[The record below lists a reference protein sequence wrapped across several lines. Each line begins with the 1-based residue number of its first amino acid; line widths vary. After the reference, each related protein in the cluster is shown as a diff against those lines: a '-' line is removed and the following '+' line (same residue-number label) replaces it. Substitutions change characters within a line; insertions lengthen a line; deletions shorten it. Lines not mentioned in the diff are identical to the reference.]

1 MLSIIIPSFFS
12 YDLLEQRIKEINE
25 SFEVIIIENTRDFI
39 LKKKLESKY
48 KNVKVVIP
56 DKNLGFGAAYNLGIK
71 LSINQYVFLSQPDVE
86 LIDNCLEKLIDL
98 VSKFDDFTI
107 ISPYD
112 VGNKDY
118 SNYEIYNDYNELRD
132 NDYLLK
138 EVDFVDVT
146 WLINKKNFEEADFWD
161 ENIFLYFEAMDFA
174 KRLRKNNKKIFISK
188 KINTFHLGS
197 SSHDKNLEYFA
208 KLTRC
213 WHYNWSRFYYLKKHF
228 GYYYALKKNLNIF
241 YKILIKIFKN
251 LFFYNKENLDYSV
264 AEFKGLLNSILNKP
278 SKYRP
283 YEKIIK

>member
-112 VGNKDY
+112 VGNK
-118 SNYEIYNDYNELRD
+118 NY
-132 NDYLLK
+132 
-138 EVDFVDVT
+138 
-146 WLINKKNFEEADFWD
+146 
-161 ENIFLYFEAMDFA
+161 
-174 KRLRKNNKKIFISK
+174 
-188 KINTFHLGS
+188 
-197 SSHDKNLEYFA
+197 
-208 KLTRC
+208 
-213 WHYNWSRFYYLKKHF
+213 
-228 GYYYALKKNLNIF
+228 
-241 YKILIKIFKN
+241 
-251 LFFYNKENLDYSV
+251 
-264 AEFKGLLNSILNKP
+264 
-278 SKYRP
+278 
-283 YEKIIK
+283 